1 MIHSLAF
8 SGAGSWSNEDAIAS
22 YNASHKEVLTRSIIL
37 NLMSGYGK
45 KRGGT
50 YQLPGNTGYPNQC
63 IFVFDPEFETYC
75 DEMAQKLVA
84 NKTDKNIIGYFE
96 TAGYYLAANY
106 GRTSGRVC
114 GGSSGTIL

>member
-1 MIHSLAF
+1 MIHSLGF
-8 SGAGSWSNEDAIAS
+8 SGAGSWSNEEAIAS

-84 NKTDKNIIGYFE
+84 NKTDKNIIGYFSDNE
-96 TAGYYLAANY
+96 LPFGPKNLIREDCMQNP
-106 GRTSGRVC
+106 G
-114 GGSSGTIL
+114 

>member
-1 MIHSLAF
+1 MDRKNSTDDSFTGLF
-8 SGAGSWSNEDAIAS
+8 RYGLLSNEEAIA
-22 YNASHKEVLTRSIIL
+22 LQCILQGGLDRSIIL

-63 IFVFDPEFETYC
+63 IFVFDPESETYY

-84 NKTDKNIIGYFE
+84 NKWIK
-96 TAGYYLAANY
+96 
-106 GRTSGRVC
+106 TSLVIFRIMNFR
-114 GGSSGTIL
+114 SDP

>member
-1 MIHSLAF
+1 MDRRNGTDDSFAGF
-8 SGAGSWSNEDAIAS
+8 SGTGSWSNEEAIAS

-84 NKTDKNIIGYFE
+84 NKTDKNIIGYFRIM
-96 TAGYYLAANY
+96 NC
-106 GRTSGRVC
+106 RSGRRIWR
-114 GGSSGTIL
+114 GI